1 MASSSLFADVAVLQD
16 QLRGMWRFKW
26 AALIA
31 AWGAAIVLWGVIFML
46 PNKYEAKAKVFVDAG
61 TTLSQATKGISL
73 SDDVNDQ
80 IERMTATLL
89 GTPQLRRVA
98 NETNL
103 MAGAITPKQQQAV
116 IDALRASITISAA
129 AKQPSASPKSPTLFT
144 ITYTDP
150 DRARS
155 VQVVSHLLND
165 FVEGSLSDKTQGSQQ
180 AERFLTQQIAD
191 YGQRL
196 SQTEQQLAVFKK
208 RNLGLLP
215 DEQGDYFSRL
225 QAADSALRKLKGD
238 LYVAQRQR
246 DALAEELKSGQ
257 QFTASSSSSSPVSV
271 AGAAALDTTQQIAQT
286 QQRLDQMLLKYTD
299 KYPDVI
305 ALKRTLKELQARQ
318 QREMTAARKGDATAA
333 SSLGLAANPV
343 YQQIEVQYNSQ
354 QVQVASLEQ
363 QIVDRRQEIANLR
376 ASMGKAPEVQAQYA
390 QLMRNYEVTKK
401 QYDTLLSRLD
411 STRLGQQA
419 ASTGLV
425 KFQVIDPPAANF
437 EPVFPNRPLLIVGA
451 LFAALAAGGGL
462 AYLMHLVRPVFVS
475 ARQLTAATGLTVLGS
490 VSLAWVD
497 QHRLEQRQGTIRY
510 ALWTGGLVLVG
521 LVVLV
526 LHAHISSAVRE
537 VLT

>member
-26 AALIA
+26 AALA
-31 AWGAAIVLWGVIFML
+31 VAWSVAIVLWVVVFVI
-46 PNKYEAKAKVFVDAG
+46 PNKYEATAKVFVDAG

-73 SDDVNDQ
+73 NDNVNDQ
-80 IERMTATLL
+80 IERMTAALL
-89 GTPQLRRVA
+89 GTQQLRRVA

-103 MAGAITPKQQQAV
+103 MAGAITPVQQQAV
-116 IDALRASITISAA
+116 IDALRASITIAAA
-129 AKQPSASPKSPTLFT
+129 AKQSPTSPTLFT
-144 ITYTDP
+144 ISYTDR
-150 DRARS
+150 DRTRS
-155 VQVVSHLLND
+155 IQVVNHLLND

-180 AERFLTQQIAD
+180 AERFLTRQIAD

-208 RNLGLLP
+208 TNLGLLP
-215 DEQGDYFSRL
+215 DEQGDYFTRL
-225 QAADSALRKLKGD
+225 QAADSALRKLKGN
-238 LYVAQRQR
+238 LYVAERQR
-246 DALAEELKSGQ
+246 DALAQELRSGQ
-257 QFTASSSSSSPVSV
+257 QFTSSSSSSPVGIS
-271 AGAAALDTTQQIAQT
+271 GAAALDTTQQIAQT

-305 ALKRTLKELQARQ
+305 ALKRTLAELQARQ
-318 QREMTAARKGDATAA
+318 KRQMSEATKGDVGAA
-333 SSLGLAANPV
+333 SALGLAANPV

-354 QVQVASLEQ
+354 QVQVAALQQ
-363 QIVDRRQEIANLR
+363 QIVDRRQEIQTLKA
-376 ASMGKAPEVQAQYA
+376 AMSKAPEVQAQYA
-390 QLMRNYEVTKK
+390 QLTRNYEVTKK

-437 EPVFPNRPLLIVGA
+437 QPVFPNRPLLIIGA

-462 AYLMHLVRPVFVS
+462 AYFLHLVRPVFVS
-475 ARQLTAATGLTVLGS
+475 TRQLTAATGLTVLGS
-490 VSLAWVD
+490 VSMAWAD
-497 QHRLEQRQGTIRY
+497 QHRIEQRQGTIRY
-510 ALWTGGLVLVG
+510 GLWTAGLVLVG
-521 LVVLV
+521 LVVLI
-526 LHAHISSAVRE
+526 LHAPISHAIRE

>member
-26 AALIA
+26 AALIV
-31 AWGAAIVLWGVIFML
+31 AWSVAIVLWAVIFII

-73 SDDVNDQ
+73 SDNTDDQ

-103 MAGAITPKQQQAV
+103 MVGAITPAQQQAV

-150 DRARS
+150 DRTRS

-180 AERFLTQQIAD
+180 AERFLTRQIAD

-208 RNLGLLP
+208 ANLGLLP

-238 LYVAQRQR
+238 LYVAERQR
-246 DALAEELKSGQ
+246 DALAQELRSGQ
-257 QFTASSSSSSPVSV
+257 QFTSSSSSSPVSLS
-271 AGAAALDTTQQIAQT
+271 GAAALDTTQQIAQT

-305 ALKRTLKELQARQ
+305 ALKRTLAELQARQ
-318 QREMTAARKGDATAA
+318 KRQLSEAKKGDVGAA
-333 SSLGLAANPV
+333 SALGLAANPV

-354 QVQVASLEQ
+354 QVQVAALQQ
-363 QIVDRRQEIANLR
+363 QIVDRRQEIQNLR
-376 ASMGKAPEVQAQYA
+376 AAMSKAPEVQAQYA
-390 QLMRNYEVTKK
+390 QLTRNYEVTKK

-425 KFQVIDPPAANF
+425 KFQVIDPPSANF

-497 QHRLEQRQGTIRY
+497 QHRLEQRQATVRY

-526 LHAHISSAVRE
+526 LHGHISHAVRE

>member
-26 AALIA
+26 AALA
-31 AWGAAIVLWGVIFML
+31 VAWSVAIVLWVVVFII

-73 SDDVNDQ
+73 SDNVEDQ
-80 IERMTATLL
+80 IARMTAALL
-89 GTPQLRRVA
+89 GVPQLRRVA
-98 NETNL
+98 NETGL
-103 MAGAITPKQQQAV
+103 MAGAITPAQQQTV
-116 IDALRASITISAA
+116 IDALRANIVIAA
-129 AKQPSASPKSPTLFT
+129 AKQQQNSPTAPTLFT
-144 ITYTDP
+144 ISYTDR
-150 DRARS
+150 DRSRS
-155 VQVVSHLLND
+155 IQVVNHLLND
-165 FVEGSLSDKTQGSQQ
+165 FVEGSLNDKTQGSQQ
-180 AERFLTQQIAD
+180 AERFLTRQIAD

-208 RNLGLLP
+208 ANLGLLP

-238 LYVAQRQR
+238 LYVAERQR
-246 DALAEELKSGQ
+246 DALAQELRSGQ
-257 QFTASSSSSSPVSV
+257 QFTSTSSSSPVSV
-271 AGAAALDTTQQIAQT
+271 SGAAALDTTQQIAQT

-305 ALKRTLKELQARQ
+305 ALKRTLAELQARQ
-318 QREMTAARKGDATAA
+318 KRQMSEATKGDVGAA
-333 SSLGLAANPV
+333 SALGLAANPV

-354 QVQVASLEQ
+354 QVQVAALQQ
-363 QIVDRRQEIANLR
+363 QIVDRRQEIRNLR
-376 ASMGKAPEVQAQYA
+376 AAMSKAPEVQAQYA
-390 QLMRNYEVTKK
+390 QLTRNYEVTKK
-401 QYDTLLSRLD
+401 QYDTLLARLD

-437 EPVFPNRPLLIVGA
+437 KPVFPNRPLLIIGA
-451 LFAALAAGGGL
+451 LIAALAAGGGL
-462 AYLMHLVRPVFVS
+462 AYFLHLVRPVFVS
-475 ARQLTAATGLTVLGS
+475 TRQLTAATGLTVLGS
-490 VSLAWVD
+490 VSMAWAD
-497 QHRLEQRQGTIRY
+497 QHRVEQRQSTIRY
-510 ALWTGGLVLVG
+510 GLWTAGLVLVG

-526 LHAHISSAVRE
+526 LHAHISHAVRE

>member
-31 AWGAAIVLWGVIFML
+31 AWGMAIVLWGVIFML

-103 MAGAITPKQQQAV
+103 MAGAITPAQQQAV

-150 DRARS
+150 DRTRS

-180 AERFLTQQIAD
+180 AERFLTRQIAD

-208 RNLGLLP
+208 ANLGLLP

-238 LYVAQRQR
+238 LYVAERQR
-246 DALAEELKSGQ
+246 DALAQELRSGQ
-257 QFTASSSSSSPVSV
+257 QFTSSSSSSPVSLS
-271 AGAAALDTTQQIAQT
+271 GAAALDTTQQIAQT

-305 ALKRTLKELQARQ
+305 ALKRTLAELQARQ
-318 QREMTAARKGDATAA
+318 KRQMSEAKKGDVGAA
-333 SSLGLAANPV
+333 SALGLAANPV

-354 QVQVASLEQ
+354 QVQVAALQQ
-363 QIVDRRQEIANLR
+363 QIVDRRQEIQNLR
-376 ASMGKAPEVQAQYA
+376 AAMSKAPEVQAQYA
-390 QLMRNYEVTKK
+390 QLTRNYEVTKK

-425 KFQVIDPPAANF
+425 KFQVIDPPSANF

-497 QHRLEQRQGTIRY
+497 QHRLEQRQATIRY

-526 LHAHISSAVRE
+526 LHGHISHAVRE

>member
-26 AALIA
+26 AALA
-31 AWGAAIVLWGVIFML
+31 VAWSVAIVLWVVVFVI
-46 PNKYEAKAKVFVDAG
+46 PNKYEATAKVFVDAG

-73 SDDVNDQ
+73 SDNVEDQ
-80 IERMTATLL
+80 IARITAALL

-98 NETNL
+98 DETGL

-116 IDALRASITISAA
+116 IDALRADISIAA
-129 AKQPSASPKSPTLFT
+129 AKQQTSPTAPTLFT
-144 ITYTDP
+144 ISYTDR
-150 DRARS
+150 DRTRS
-155 VQVVSHLLND
+155 VQVVNHLLND

-208 RNLGLLP
+208 ANLGLLP
-215 DEQGDYFSRL
+215 DEQGDYFTRL

-238 LYVAQRQR
+238 LYVAERQR
-246 DALAEELKSGQ
+246 DALAQELRSGQ
-257 QFTASSSSSSPVSV
+257 QFTSTSSSSPVSV
-271 AGAAALDTTQQIAQT
+271 SGAAALDTTQQIAQA
-286 QQRLDQMLLKYTD
+286 QQRLDQLLLKYTD

-305 ALKRTLKELQARQ
+305 ALKRTLAELQARQ
-318 QREMTAARKGDATAA
+318 KRQMSEAKKGDVGAA
-333 SSLGLAANPV
+333 SALGLAANPV

-354 QVQVASLEQ
+354 QVQVAALQQ
-363 QIVDRRQEIANLR
+363 QIVDRRQEIQTLR
-376 ASMGKAPEVQAQYA
+376 AAMSKAPEVQAQYA
-390 QLMRNYEVTKK
+390 QLTRNYEVTKK
-401 QYDTLLSRLD
+401 QYDTLLARLD

-437 EPVFPNRPLLIVGA
+437 DPIFPNRPLLIIGA
-451 LFAALAAGGGL
+451 LIAALAAGGGL

-490 VSLAWVD
+490 VSLAWAD
-497 QHRLEQRQGTIRY
+497 QHRIEQRQGSIRY
-510 ALWTGGLVLVG
+510 GLWTAGLVLVG
-521 LVVLV
+521 LVVLI
-526 LHAHISSAVRE
+526 LHAPISHAVRE

>member
-1 MASSSLFADVAVLQD
+1 MASSSLFADVAGLQD

-26 AALIA
+26 AALIV
-31 AWGAAIVLWGVIFML
+31 AWSVAIVLWAVIFII

-73 SDDVNDQ
+73 SDNANDQ

-103 MAGAITPKQQQAV
+103 MAGAITPMQQQAV
-116 IDALRASITISAA
+116 IDALRASITITAA
-129 AKQPSASPKSPTLFT
+129 AKQPGASPNSPTLFS

-150 DRARS
+150 DRTRS
-155 VQVVSHLLND
+155 VQVVNHLLND
-165 FVEGSLSDKTQGSQQ
+165 FVEGSLSAKTAGSQQ
-180 AERFLTQQIAD
+180 TEQFLSQQIAE

-196 SQTEQQLAVFKK
+196 SQTEQQLAAFKK

-215 DEQGDYFSRL
+215 DEQGDYFTRL
-225 QAADSALRKLKGD
+225 QTADSALRKLKGD
-238 LYVAQRQR
+238 LYVAERQR
-246 DALAEELKSGQ
+246 DALAQELRSGQ
-257 QFTASSSSSSPVSV
+257 QFTSSSSSSTGSI

-286 QQRLDQMLLKYTD
+286 QQRLDQMLLKYTN

-305 ALKRTLKELQARQ
+305 ALERTLKELQARQ
-318 QREMTAARKGDATAA
+318 QREMAAAKNGDVTAA

-354 QVQVASLEQ
+354 QVQVAALQQ
-363 QIVDRRQEIANLR
+363 QIVDRRQEIANLKS
-376 ASMGKAPEVQAQYA
+376 AMSKAPEVQAQYA
-390 QLMRNYEVTKK
+390 QLTRNYEVTKK

-411 STRLGQQA
+411 STRLGQRA

-425 KFQVIDPPAANF
+425 KFQVIDPPSANF
-437 EPVFPNRPLLIVGA
+437 DPVFPNRPLLIVGA
-451 LFAALAAGGGL
+451 LFAALAAGAGL

-475 ARQLTAATGLTVLGS
+475 TRQLAAATGLTVLGS
-490 VSLAWVD
+490 VSMAWVD
-497 QHRLEQRQGTIRY
+497 KHRIEQRQGTIRY
-510 ALWTGGLVLVG
+510 GLWTAGLVFVG
-521 LVVLV
+521 LVALV
-526 LHAHISSAVRE
+526 LHAPISHAVRE